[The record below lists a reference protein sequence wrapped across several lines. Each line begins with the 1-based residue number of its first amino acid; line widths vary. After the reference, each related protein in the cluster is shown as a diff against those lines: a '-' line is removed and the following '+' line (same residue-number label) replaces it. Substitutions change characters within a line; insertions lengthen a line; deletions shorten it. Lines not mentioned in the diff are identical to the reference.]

1 MTTASEIN
9 RTLWLSRNTAVE
21 MIKDRG
27 YTTTQDVLILEEFN
41 ERYPFSSTKRS
52 TLNFISVNVDKP
64 VVIHFGE
71 DERIGKKTFEAL
83 LDQYER
89 ENIFHVILILPQM
102 PSPAVMSMSQSISKF
117 IIEFFSMDE
126 LKFNKTKH
134 SWVPKHRILS
144 KDEQE
149 RVLNNL
155 KLEPNDLPKI
165 LKSDVIARY
174 FGAKQGEIVEIIRK
188 SKTAGES
195 IYYRIVI
202 DRQK

>member
-1 MTTASEIN
+1 MTTPEV

-27 YTTTQDVLILEEFN
+27 YTTTQSTLTLDDFN
-41 ERYPFSSTKRS
+41 EKYPFALSRRSS
-52 TLNFISVNVDKP
+52 LNFVSVNGEKP
-64 VVIHFGE
+64 VAVHFGD
-71 DERIGKKTFEAL
+71 DEKMGKRTFEVL

-89 ENIFHVILILPQM
+89 ENIFHMIFVLPQS
-102 PSPAVMSMSQSISKF
+102 PSPAVMSMNQSMVKF
-117 IIEFFSMDE
+117 DIEFFSMEE

-134 SWVPKHRILS
+134 FWVPKHRILS
-144 KDEQE
+144 EEE
-149 RVLNNL
+149 RENVLSAL

-165 LKSDVIARY
+165 LKSDAIAKY
-174 FGAKQGEIVEIIRK
+174 LGAKQNDIVEIIRN

-195 IYYRIVI
+195 RYFRTVV